1 MMPFQLIYSSA
12 ATERMPK
19 SKLYKILLSSRSRN
33 VSRDVTGLLVFVNG
47 VFLQIL
53 EGERDVVSA
62 LMQTISSDSRHSN
75 VKVLRETEVE
85 QRTFAS
91 WRMAYVTPSAKE
103 LATWAGL
110 GGAAT
115 LEATLDMLHS
125 DPNRVSSLVTKL
137 LEAIQEK

>member
-62 LMQTISSDSRHSN
+62 LMQTISSDPRHSN
-75 VKVLRETEVE
+75 VKVFREKEVE

-91 WRMAYVTPSAKE
+91 WRMAYVTPSPKE

-110 GGAAT
+110 DGAAT

-125 DPNRVSSLVTKL
+125 DPNRVSGLVTKL